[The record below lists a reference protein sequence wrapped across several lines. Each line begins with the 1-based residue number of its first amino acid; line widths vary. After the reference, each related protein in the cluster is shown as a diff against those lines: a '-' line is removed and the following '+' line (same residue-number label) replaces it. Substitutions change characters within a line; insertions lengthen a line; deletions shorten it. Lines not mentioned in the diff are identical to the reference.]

1 MSTYSNLVA
10 DVIIITNR
18 PDLVDL
24 TKLAVRHATL
34 KAHKLDFFPKDL
46 YETGIEWQTPAYIQ
60 SLEYRNLIPRWRA
73 FKYLRK
79 YDFTT
84 SPGTPG
90 DLFTMITPE
99 LILDSYEFQKDNVC
113 YLAGESIEIRSNT
126 LDAHMLLGCY
136 RHPDTTETSYDSWV
150 ALDQPS
156 AIVHEAARYVFKQI
170 GYDEQAT
177 EQRNEVIDQYALLK
191 QEIIGEGY

>member
-1 MSTYSNLVA
+1 MSTYSDLVA
-10 DVIIITNR
+10 NVITITNR

-46 YETGIEWQTPAYIQ
+46 YETGIQWQTTAYIQ
-60 SLEYRNLIPRWRA
+60 SLEYRTLVPRWRA

-79 YDFTT
+79 YDFST

-90 DLFTMITPE
+90 ELFKVITPE
-99 LILDSYEFQKDNVC
+99 LILDDYNFQKDNVC
-113 YLAGESIEIRSNT
+113 YLAGESLEIRSNT
-126 LDAHMLLGCY
+126 LDSYMLLGCY
-136 RHPDTTETSYDSWV
+136 RHPDTTETSFDSWI
-150 ALDQPS
+150 ALDQPF
-156 AIVHEAARYVFKQI
+156 AIIYEAARAVFKQT
-170 GYDEQAT
+170 GYDEQAQ
-177 EQRNEVIDQYALLK
+177 EMQAEVMDQYTILR

>member
-1 MSTYSNLVA
+1 MSTYSDLVA
-10 DVIIITNR
+10 DVITITNR

-34 KAHKLDFFPKDL
+34 KAHKLDFFPKDI
-46 YETGIEWQTPAYIQ
+46 YETGIQWQTPAYIQ

-79 YDFTT
+79 YDFST

-90 DLFTMITPE
+90 KLFDVITPE
-99 LILDSYEFQKDNVC
+99 LILDSYDFQKDNVC
-113 YLAGESIEIRSNT
+113 YLAGESLEIRSST

-136 RHPDTTETSYDSWV
+136 RHPDTAEATYDSWI

-156 AIVHEAARYVFKQI
+156 AIVFEAARSVFKQI

-177 EQRNEVIDQYALLK
+177 EMNLEVTDQYSLLR